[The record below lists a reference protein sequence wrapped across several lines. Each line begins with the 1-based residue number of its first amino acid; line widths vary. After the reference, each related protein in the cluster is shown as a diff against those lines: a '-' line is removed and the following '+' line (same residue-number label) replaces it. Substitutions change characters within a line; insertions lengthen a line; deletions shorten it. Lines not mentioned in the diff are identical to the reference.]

1 LSSGE
6 RKGRVVAEEPTIRV
20 VLLAVDLPTDDLDQ
34 SGHDGVDQP
43 RAAHGTDPRPCN
55 RLPCPRR
62 HVCAQGCVRRKYAVI
77 AVQMPPSDVFVHG
90 HTTLRLRSGKTA

>member
-20 VLLAVDLPTDDLDQ
+20 VLLA
-34 SGHDGVDQP
+34 
-43 RAAHGTDPRPCN
+43 
-55 RLPCPRR
+55 
-62 HVCAQGCVRRKYAVI
+62 
-77 AVQMPPSDVFVHG
+77 AVQMPPSDVFVHE